1 MRNVKFA
8 RFSLNLLEIVQ
19 TMNILAEQNLSIHP
33 VEVPISGIR
42 HPSPLWLTG
51 NGAPV
56 AAWLYQPLGRRRHV
70 GVVLSSSIGIEAL
83 FGYPALIQW
92 ANALAANGVTCLRF
106 DPPGSGDS
114 DGTFL
119 SDGVMSRWLSAF
131 AEGADRLRAEGITDV
146 VLAGVR
152 LGALAAAAAAVQSRS
167 RHLIA
172 WAPYASGRAMMR
184 EMASFDQLFQHSIGP
199 NRAAA
204 PSAGMID
211 GAGTRFGTEFVRD
224 LEVLRIQDIALP
236 PAAHVLVIP
245 RDDVPG
251 GSQFS
256 DFLGSAGA
264 DVTVRTAAGFAG
276 AHDVPEQRTIPVE
289 VFDASVRW
297 IEEQFPCDF
306 ENILAP
312 KSTAGSDG
320 PVAVVHGWQAEH
332 QSVEREVRFGDQ
344 SRLVG
349 FLSEPVDGL
358 VRGPGVVLVNAGLI
372 HHVGPHRQWLEMA
385 RRWAALGIPSLRIDL
400 GGIAGSAPPE
410 GGAINRPYPPW
421 AVEDVAAAMERL
433 RKVTGVAND
442 VVLVG
447 LCAGAHN
454 SFHAARQLSGI
465 RAIITIDPINYYMMD
480 SDPLKSAEWEVEWK
494 THAEYQWYTS
504 RLSDPE
510 AWRKL
515 FSGQVN
521 VPFVTKILIRKAMA
535 VLSAWITILLPSA
548 IATRF
553 TGQRGDLGGDLVRIV
568 ERGTAVH
575 MIFAGNA
582 PGLWYLR
589 MYARRALRT
598 LPATGRFTLH
608 IGAGADHTFSRW
620 GWRRWLSDTITDL
633 LISNSKRPS

>member
-1 MRNVKFA
+1 
-8 RFSLNLLEIVQ
+8 
-19 TMNILAEQNLSIHP
+19 MNILAVNNSPCDSAMLQPPGHS
-33 VEVPISGIR
+33 
-42 HPSPLWLTG
+42 PSPLWLTRG
-51 NGAPV
+51 GTPV
-56 AAWLYQPLGRRRHV
+56 AAWLYRPTNGQRRV

-83 FGYPALIQW
+83 WGYSALIQW
-92 ANALAANGVTCLRF
+92 AGALAAIGVPCLRF

-119 SDGVMSRWLSAF
+119 SEGVMPRWLSAF
-131 AEGADRLRAEGITDV
+131 EEAADHLRAEGITDV

-152 LGALAAAAAAVQSRS
+152 LGALVAAAASVQSRS
-167 RHLIA
+167 RHLVA

-199 NRAAA
+199 NEAAV
-204 PSAGMID
+204 PPAGVID
-211 GAGTRFGTEFVRD
+211 GAGTRFGAEFVSA
-224 LEVLRIQDIALP
+224 LEALRIQDIRFSLHASALI
-236 PAAHVLVIP
+236 IP

-251 GSQFS
+251 GSHFS
-256 DFLGSAGA
+256 DALQSAGA
-264 DVTVRTAAGFAG
+264 DVAVRTASGFAG

-289 VFDASVRW
+289 VFAASVRW
-297 IEEQFPCDF
+297 IEEEFPGELDRTS
-306 ENILAP
+306 LP
-312 KSTAGSDG
+312 PPVTGTAGS
-320 PVAVVHGWQAEH
+320 VALVRGWQDQHYCA
-332 QSVEREVRFGDQ
+332 EREVRFGDQ

-349 FLSEPVDGL
+349 FLAMPVDGI
-358 VRGPGVVLVNAGLI
+358 VRGPGVILVNAGLI

-385 RRWAALGIPSLRIDL
+385 RRWATLGIPSLRIDL
-400 GGIAGSAPPE
+400 GGIAGSAPPT

-421 AVEDVAAAMERL
+421 AVDDIAAAIALL
-433 RKVTGVAND
+433 REVPGVAND

-454 SFHAARQLSGI
+454 SFHAARQQSGI
-465 RAIITIDPINYYMMD
+465 RAIVMIDPINYYMMD
-480 SDPLKSAEWEVEWK
+480 SDPLKSAEWEAEWK
-494 THAEYQWYTS
+494 THAEYQWFTS

-515 FSGQVN
+515 FSGQVKLQ
-521 VPFVTKILIRKAMA
+521 FVAKVLVRKALA
-535 VLSAWITILLPSA
+535 VVSAWITILLPSA

-553 TGQRGDLGGDLVRIV
+553 TGQRGDLGGDLTRIV

-589 MYARRALRT
+589 MYARRALRA

-608 IGAGADHTFSRW
+608 IGDGADHTFSRW
-620 GWRRWLSDTITDL
+620 GWRRWLNDTITDL
-633 LISNSKRPS
+633 LISPK